1 MPNEEEEEPTED
13 ESSSEEEEEM
23 EEEERE
29 EEAEW
34 DDAEADA
41 KQQDVL
47 QKAAAA
53 ASMSALTA
61 AANAR
66 TAAATK
72 TSAAVRGQPITL
84 RLGLEAD
91 RRLKNAEKL
100 LEQTSLTPADRAA
113 LIKMF
118 GEDAGD
124 KKELEARRKAV
135 AELKIAQDRQ
145 FDEAEREDKAQEQ
158 KDRAADEAEVNEM
171 MKKEAGEQRAQQEF
185 AEAMKRGRE
194 QFEAGGGA
202 QETPEERKKRRKDA
216 LKKMSGQ
223 GDIRA
228 YLIKLFNEK
237 KDDDDDIAVLADILS
252 AALEESGDEEVEPEP
267 GPEPNITPRSLR
279 PRGQNVAE
287 QEADQLRQ
295 RVAELER
302 ELRQEK
308 MMKPAGVYVKTQA
321 EEPEPEPVRP
331 LRNLESSD
339 DDRPEPQPEPDPE
352 FNITALQQKVAEL
365 ERQLRASK
373 MMKPVATI
381 AELAMAATEEL
392 LADNAAV

>member
-1 MPNEEEEEPTED
+1 MARLSVARLSVAHAVTSVTPCLSVAAMEGGSQTVTETEPSPEAEGSARTTLAQQTAAYRQQQAAACGAAAAAQGVPNEEEEEPTED

-113 LIKMF
+113 HDQDVRR
-118 GEDAGD
+118 GCGRQEGAGGSPQGC
-124 KKELEARRKAV
+124 RG
-135 AELKIAQDRQ
+135 AQDC
-145 FDEAEREDKAQEQ
+145 
-158 KDRAADEAEVNEM
+158 
-171 MKKEAGEQRAQQEF
+171 AG
-185 AEAMKRGRE
+185 
-194 QFEAGGGA
+194 
-202 QETPEERKKRRKDA
+202 P
-216 LKKMSGQ
+216 
-223 GDIRA
+223 
-228 YLIKLFNEK
+228 
-237 KDDDDDIAVLADILS
+237 
-252 AALEESGDEEVEPEP
+252 
-267 GPEPNITPRSLR
+267 
-279 PRGQNVAE
+279 
-287 QEADQLRQ
+287 
-295 RVAELER
+295 
-302 ELRQEK
+302 
-308 MMKPAGVYVKTQA
+308 
-321 EEPEPEPVRP
+321 PVR
-331 LRNLESSD
+331 RS
-339 DDRPEPQPEPDPE
+339 
-352 FNITALQQKVAEL
+352 
-365 ERQLRASK
+365 RARG
-373 MMKPVATI
+373 
-381 AELAMAATEEL
+381 
-392 LADNAAV
+392 

>member
-228 YLIKLFNEK
+228 
-237 KDDDDDIAVLADILS
+237 S
-252 AALEESGDEEVEPEP
+252 SSSCSTRRRTMTTTSPCWQ
-267 GPEPNITPRSLR
+267 TSC
-279 PRGQNVAE
+279 
-287 QEADQLRQ
+287 
-295 RVAELER
+295 
-302 ELRQEK
+302 
-308 MMKPAGVYVKTQA
+308 
-321 EEPEPEPVRP
+321 P
-331 LRNLESSD
+331 LR
-339 DDRPEPQPEPDPE
+339 
-352 FNITALQQKVAEL
+352 
-365 ERQLRASK
+365 LRR
-373 MMKPVATI
+373 
-381 AELAMAATEEL
+381 AATRRWSQSRVRSPTSPRAL
-392 LADNAAV
+392 SVRAGRTSLSRRRTSFDSVSRSSNGSCARKK